1 MTGALFPPLP
11 KSVPRLD
18 RPARLAGAHLR
29 LR

>member
-11 KSVPRLD
+11 KSVPPLA
-18 RPARLAGAHLR
+18 RPARPAGAHLR

>member
-11 KSVPRLD
+11 KSVPRLA
-18 RPARLAGAHLR
+18 RPARPARGHLR